1 MKKSLKIVGVIFIL
15 LIAAIVILPIIFK
28 DEIIQLVKDEATN
41 NINATVDFGDF
52 DLSIISTFPNFM
64 FSINDV
70 KVVGVDQ
77 FEDVTLASIGT
88 LQTTLDINS
97 VIDGET
103 IKIISFELI
112 DVTANAIV
120 LKDSTA
126 NWDIVKSTTKDEQ
139 EVLEE
144 ASAEE
149 TKFSLGIEHYAFKNI
164 NVIYDHEPGNM
175 YAEIKNFS
183 HEGDGDFTQD
193 IFLLNTFTSI
203 ESITYKMD
211 GMAYLNKA
219 NIETKFDIEIDNPNG
234 KYTFKENSFRIN
246 AFELAFDGWLALPM
260 DDIELDISFQT
271 NKPDFKSLLS
281 LVPVVYL
288 TDFADV
294 KTEGKVAFNG
304 SAKGTYSADGSLPA
318 FDVNLLVEN
327 AMFKYPDLPKSVDNI
342 QIKMNAK
349 NPGGSEDNTIV
360 DIAQFHIEMGS
371 NPVDIK
377 MNIKTPVSDPN
388 MEGSIKA
395 QVNLASMKEFI
406 PMEEGDDYNG
416 NITMDIDLGGKLST
430 IDNED
435 YENFKFEGNL
445 IILDMNYK
453 TASLPYEVDMKSMY
467 MEFSPHFVELTAF
480 ETNVGNSD
488 FAGKGRVENF
498 LAYTFRDEPLK
509 GTFDMRSNYIDVN
522 QFMEEDASEEEV
534 SADESTEQGSETAEE
549 GVSKVPSNIDFVMIV
564 DVKEML
570 YDDIQMKAVKGGV
583 TIRDSQMKMD
593 NLFINMID
601 GSVNM
606 NGTYDT
612 RAELPKIDFS
622 YDIKHFDVPTMY
634 KMFNTVKE
642 IAPIAENATG
652 KLSTNLEMHCMLDNK
667 MEVDLNTLTGGGVL
681 HTENIVVENSESLTQ
696 LADALNQPKFKKMV
710 LNDNKI
716 FYEFRDGRMFLDP
729 FDMKISNSKAKVS
742 GSQGFDKSMDYK
754 MAMDI
759 PTSEFGSEANNMVNG
774 LLAEG
779 NKYGIDAKMPE
790 RINVDVFILGTVTE
804 PKVSLG
810 PAGSTKPTIEDIKE
824 QVIEEVKE
832 IIEEKVE
839 EVIEDTKEKARE
851 EADKI
856 LANAQK
862 QADNIK
868 KQANKSAAQ
877 IKKEGYAQAS
887 ALEKEASNPLQKA
900 AAKIAADKVRK
911 ESDKK
916 EQQAIAEG
924 DKQAKSAM
932 DAAKKQ
938 ANELLK

>member
-1 MKKSLKIVGVIFIL
+1 MKKVVKVVGVIFVL

-28 DEIIQLVKDEATN
+28 DDIIQLVKDEAN
-41 NINATVDFGDF
+41 NNLNATVDFGEF

-70 KVVGVDQ
+70 SVVGVDK
-77 FEDVTLASIGT
+77 FEGITLASIGT
-88 LQTTLDINS
+88 LQATLDINS

-126 NWDIVKSTTKDEQ
+126 NWDIVKSTG
-139 EVLEE
+139 EE
-144 ASAEE
+144 EETVEEETSTEE
-149 TKFSLGIEHYAFKNI
+149 TKFSLGLEHYAFKNI
-164 NVIYDHEPGNM
+164 NVVYDDVPGGM

-193 IFLLNTFTSI
+193 IFLLNTITSI
-203 ESITYKMD
+203 ESITYRMD
-211 GMAYLNKA
+211 GMNYLNKA
-219 NIETKFDIEIDNPNG
+219 NIEMKFDIEIDNPNT

-246 AFELAFDGWLALPM
+246 AFELAFDGWVAMPT
-260 DDIELDISFQT
+260 DDIELDLSFQT

-281 LVPVVYL
+281 LVPAVYL
-288 TDFADV
+288 TDFSDV
-294 KTEGKVAFNG
+294 KTAGKVAFNG
-304 SAKGTYSADGSLPA
+304 MAKGTYGADGSLPA
-318 FDVNLLVEN
+318 FDVNLLVED

-342 QIKMNAK
+342 QIKMNASSS
-349 NPGGSEDNTIV
+349 GGSEDNTVV
-360 DIAQFHIEMGS
+360 DIAMFHVEMGN

-377 MNIKTPVSDPN
+377 MNVKTPISDPD
-388 MEGSIKA
+388 MMGSIKA
-395 QVNLASMKEFI
+395 QVDLASMKEFI
-406 PMEEGDDYNG
+406 PMEEGEDYNG

-430 IDNED
+430 IENED

-445 IILDMNYK
+445 IILDMAYK
-453 TASLPYEVDMKSMY
+453 SADMAYDIDMKSLY
-467 MEFSPHFVELTAF
+467 IEFSPQFVELTSF
-480 ETNVGNSD
+480 ETKVGKSD

-498 LAYTFRDEPLK
+498 LAYTFKDEPLK
-509 GTFDMRSNYIDVN
+509 GTFDMNSNYINVN
-522 QFMEEDASEEEV
+522 EFMEEDSEKTVVSEETTEGETEV
-534 SADESTEQGSETAEE
+534 SAEE
-549 GVSKVPSNIDFVMIV
+549 GVAEVPGNIDFVMTMNI
-564 DVKEML
+564 KEML
-570 YDDIQMKAVKGGV
+570 YDDIQMKNINGGV
-583 TIRDSQMKMD
+583 TIRDSQMKLD
-593 NLFINMID
+593 NLFINMIE

-612 RAELPKIDFS
+612 REELPKVDFS

-634 KMFNTVKE
+634 RMFNTVKE

-652 KLSTNLEMHCMLDNK
+652 RLSTNLEMHCMLDNK
-667 MEVDLNTLTGGGVL
+667 MEVDLNTLIGGGVL
-681 HTENIVVENSESLTQ
+681 FTENIVVENSEALSQ
-696 LADALNQPKFKKMV
+696 LADALQQPKYKKMI

-729 FDMKISNSKAKVS
+729 FDMKISSSNAKVS
-742 GSQGFDKSMDYK
+742 GSQGFDESMDYK

-759 PTSEFGSEANNMVNG
+759 PTAEFGSQANSMVNG

-779 NKYGIDAKMPE
+779 DKYGLDAKVPE
-790 RINVDVFILGTVTE
+790 RINVDVYILGTVSE

-810 PAGSTKPTIEDIKE
+810 PAGGVKPTIEDIKE

-856 LANAQK
+856 LANAEIQSDK
-862 QADNIK
+862 IK
-868 KQANKSAAQ
+868 KQAAASAAQ
-877 IKKEGYAQAS
+877 IKKEGYKQADN
-887 ALEKEASNPLQKA
+887 LEKEAKNPLQKA
-900 AAKIAADKVRK
+900 AAKVTSDKLRK
-911 ESDKK
+911 ETDKK
-916 EQQAIAEG
+916 EQQAVAEG
-924 DKQAKSAM
+924 DKQAKAVM
-932 DAAKKQ
+932 DEAKKQ
-938 ANELLK
+938 ADELLK

>member
-1 MKKSLKIVGVIFIL
+1 MS
-15 LIAAIVILPIIFK
+15 
-28 DEIIQLVKDEATN
+28 
-41 NINATVDFGDF
+41 
-52 DLSIISTFPNFM
+52 
-64 FSINDV
+64 
-70 KVVGVDQ
+70 
-77 FEDVTLASIGT
+77 
-88 LQTTLDINS
+88 
-97 VIDGET
+97 
-103 IKIISFELI
+103 
-112 DVTANAIV
+112 
-120 LKDSTA
+120 
-126 NWDIVKSTTKDEQ
+126 
-139 EVLEE
+139 
-144 ASAEE
+144 
-149 TKFSLGIEHYAFKNI
+149 
-164 NVIYDHEPGNM
+164 
-175 YAEIKNFS
+175 
-183 HEGDGDFTQD
+183 
-193 IFLLNTFTSI
+193 
-203 ESITYKMD
+203 
-211 GMAYLNKA
+211 
-219 NIETKFDIEIDNPNG
+219 
-234 KYTFKENSFRIN
+234 
-246 AFELAFDGWLALPM
+246 
-260 DDIELDISFQT
+260 
-271 NKPDFKSLLS
+271 
-281 LVPVVYL
+281 
-288 TDFADV
+288 
-294 KTEGKVAFNG
+294 
-304 SAKGTYSADGSLPA
+304 
-318 FDVNLLVEN
+318 
-327 AMFKYPDLPKSVDNI
+327 
-342 QIKMNAK
+342 
-349 NPGGSEDNTIV
+349 
-360 DIAQFHIEMGS
+360 
-371 NPVDIK
+371 
-377 MNIKTPVSDPN
+377 
-388 MEGSIKA
+388 
-395 QVNLASMKEFI
+395 
-406 PMEEGDDYNG
+406 
-416 NITMDIDLGGKLST
+416 
-430 IDNED
+430 
-435 YENFKFEGNL
+435 
-445 IILDMNYK
+445 
-453 TASLPYEVDMKSMY
+453 
-467 MEFSPHFVELTAF
+467 
-480 ETNVGNSD
+480 
-488 FAGKGRVENF
+488 
-498 LAYTFRDEPLK
+498 
-509 GTFDMRSNYIDVN
+509 SNYIDVN
-522 QFMEEDASEEEV
+522 QFMEEGASEEEV
-534 SADESTEQGSETAEE
+534 SADESTKQGSETAEE
-549 GVSKVPSNIDFVMIV
+549 GVAEVPSNIDFVMTMDI
-564 DVKEML
+564 KEML

-681 HTENIVVENSESLTQ
+681 HTENIVVENSESLSQ
-696 LADALNQPKFKKMV
+696 LADALNQPKFQKMV

-924 DKQAKSAM
+924 DKQAKSVM

>member
-1 MKKSLKIVGVIFIL
+1 MKKALKIVGVIFIL

-28 DEIIQLVKDEATN
+28 DDIIQLVKDEATN
-41 NINATVDFGDF
+41 NLNATVDFGDF

-112 DVTANAIV
+112 DVNANAIV

-126 NWDIVKSTTKDEQ
+126 NWDIVKSTTTS
-139 EVLEE
+139 EE
-144 ASAEE
+144 EDSTEE

-164 NVIYDHEPGNM
+164 NLIYDDEPVNM

-211 GMAYLNKA
+211 GMVYFNKA
-219 NIETKFDIEIDNPNG
+219 NIETKFDIEIDNPNA

-246 AFELAFDGWLALPM
+246 EFELAFDGWVAIPKN
-260 DDIELDISFQT
+260 DVQLDVTFQT
-271 NKPDFKSLLS
+271 NNPDFKSLLS
-281 LVPVVYL
+281 LVPAVYL
-288 TDFADV
+288 TDFVDV

-304 SAKGTYSADGSLPA
+304 SVKGAYGADGSLPA

-349 NPGGSEDNTIV
+349 NSGGSEDNTIF
-360 DIAQFHIEMGS
+360 DIGQFHIEMGS
-371 NPVDIK
+371 NPIDIK

-395 QVNLASMKEFI
+395 QVNIASMKEFI

-435 YENFKFEGNL
+435 YENFQFEGNL

-480 ETNVGNSD
+480 ETNVGKSD

-509 GTFDMRSNYIDVN
+509 GTFEMRSNYIDVN
-522 QFMEEDASEEEV
+522 QFLEEDASEEEV
-534 SADESTEQGSETAEE
+534 SADESCQQGSETTEE
-549 GVSKVPSNIDFVMIV
+549 GVAEVPSNINFVMTMDI
-564 DVKEML
+564 KEML
-570 YDDIQMKAVKGGV
+570 YHDIQMKAVKGGV

-612 RAELPKIDFS
+612 RSELPKIDFS

-634 KMFNTVKE
+634 KMFNSVKE

-681 HTENIVVENSESLTQ
+681 HTENIVVENSESLSQ

-759 PTSEFGSEANNMVNG
+759 AISEFGSEANNMVNG

-810 PAGSTKPTIEDIKE
+810 PAGGTKPTIEDIKE

-839 EVIEDTKEKARE
+839 EVIEDTKEKASE

-862 QADNIK
+862 QADKIK
-868 KQANKSAAQ
+868 KQAKKNAAQ

-924 DKQAKSAM
+924 DKQAKSVM